1 MVASRLTQLL
11 AADAYPSRAT
21 CLLTVSKFVA
31 AVAAAQLRKA
41 SAQENAAEC
50 EREREASGGKGGSNS
65 KRGATGRLDRPGTL
79 IGFENVFAA
88 HAPMDYSARA
98 KIRCTLFAITRDEL
112 KKVLTEFPED
122 FEIVHKAINHS
133 NSIIRGRRTF
143 PNSGGNL
150 PSTRSSNSLAEAEAN
165 GVGPRPS
172 LSPQV
177 DHSDAVGPPSPAS
190 LGSSHAS
197 LASKVERLERS
208 VAQISEAMAMQSK
221 AISEQCL
228 LLQAVLQKAGQHNG
242 GSQQAPVRVAPT
254 EIEVTM

>member
-1 MVASRLTQLL
+1 MGVEIR
-11 AADAYPSRAT
+11 
-21 CLLTVSKFVA
+21 
-31 AVAAAQLRKA
+31 
-41 SAQENAAEC
+41 
-50 EREREASGGKGGSNS
+50 GGGVPPPLYEGE
-65 KRGATGRLDRPGTL
+65 TRPG
-79 IGFENVFAA
+79 
-88 HAPMDYSARA
+88 
-98 KIRCTLFAITRDEL
+98 
-112 KKVLTEFPED
+112 
-122 FEIVHKAINHS
+122 
-133 NSIIRGRRTF
+133 RR
-143 PNSGGNL
+143 
-150 PSTRSSNSLAEAEAN
+150 R
-165 GVGPRPS
+165 VGPRPS

-177 DHSDAVGPPSPAS
+177 DQSDAVGPPSPAS